1 MSAVVNLDSRREVA
15 APAPE
20 PTGFEDLP
28 PVMTKEELA
37 EILRVST
44 RTIDRLHE
52 KKSAPARFRLPGMT
66 HYRYKRCDVLE
77 WLGSLESKEPA
88 VAAAGSRT
96 TV

>member
-1 MSAVVNLDSRREVA
+1 MSAVVSLDSRREQAEVSQ
-15 APAPE
+15 PAS
-20 PTGFEDLP
+20 GLEDLP
-28 PVMTKEELA
+28 AVMTKEELA

-52 KKSAPARFRLPGMT
+52 KKSAPKRFRLPGMT
-66 HYRYKRCDVLE
+66 HYRYKRPDVLT
-77 WLGSLESKEPA
+77 WLEGLENKEPA